1 MIAKYYSL
9 DECSDTVTVYEKL
22 SRLQDDGKIY
32 WSNPE
37 QDVIR
42 IRDSGLTPKDV
53 KELISFFEK
62 NDVLEYHDYE
72 DMYEDDEDDEDYFD
86 EDEDEYEE
94 EF

>member
-9 DECSDTVTVYEKL
+9 DECSDSEIVYDRL
-22 SRLQDDGKIY
+22 NRLQDDGKIY

-37 QDVIR
+37 QDIIR
-42 IRDSGLTPKDV
+42 IKDSGLTPKDV

-72 DMYEDDEDDEDYFD
+72 DMYGD
-86 EDEDEYEE
+86 EDEDDDYEDE
-94 EF
+94 EFDDEDF